1 MAPPWV
7 FDIVVLGLTIMSA
20 VMSVGRGLI
29 REAFSVISFVI
40 GGLAAWLCLKFF
52 EPPLKQ
58 IISPAEESVVPSAI
72 LVVAGFL
79 VAYLLAAFLGGR
91 LSKLIHSSPEIGAL
105 DRIAGAGFGLARG
118 ILAAILF
125 VLLMHQVLPA
135 GGEPDWVAKSYT
147 YPYLNAAAG
156 GVGGALTSVV
166 DLFTG
171 GAQAATTSAAS
182 SQ

>member
-7 FDIVVLGLTIMSA
+7 FDVVVIGLTIMSA
-20 VMSVGRGLI
+20 VMSIGRGLI
-29 REAFSVISFVI
+29 REAFSVISFTI

-52 EPPLKQ
+52 EPPLKS
-58 IISPAEESVVPSAI
+58 IISPNEPSMIPAAI
-72 LVVAGFL
+72 LVIVGFL
-79 VAYLLAAFLGGR
+79 VAYGLAAFLGGR

-105 DRIAGAGFGLARG
+105 DRIAGAGFGFARG

-125 VLLMHQVLPA
+125 VLLMRQVLPA
-135 GGEPDWVAKSYT
+135 GAEPDWVAKSYT

-156 GVGGALTSVV
+156 GVGGALTAVV
-166 DLFTG
+166 ELFTG
-171 GAQAATTSAAS
+171 GAQAATAATS

>member
-7 FDIVVLGLTIMSA
+7 FDVVVIVLIILSA
-20 VMSVGRGLI
+20 VMSIGRGLI
-29 REAFSVISFVI
+29 REAFSVVAFTV

-52 EPPLKQ
+52 ETPLKSM
-58 IISPAEESVVPSAI
+58 ISPNEPSMIPAAI
-72 LVVAGFL
+72 LVVVGFL

-105 DRIAGAGFGLARG
+105 DRIAGAGFGVARG

-125 VLLMHQVLPA
+125 VLLMQQVLRP
-135 GGEPDWVAKSYT
+135 GEEPDWVAKSYT

-156 GVGGALTSVV
+156 GVGGTLTSVV
-166 DLFTG
+166 ELFTG
-171 GAQAATTSAAS
+171 GAQAATAATN